1 VFELF
6 ESTAEVEEMIVSGKR
21 DSDIRAHLAAKGMK
35 PLLTDGFQ
43 KVLQGQT
50 TVPEIQ
56 RAISG

>member
-1 VFELF
+1 MT
-6 ESTAEVEEMIVSGKR
+6 SAATRMIVSGKR
-21 DSDIRAHLAAKGMK
+21 DSDIRSHLAVKGMK

-56 RAISG
+56 RSISG